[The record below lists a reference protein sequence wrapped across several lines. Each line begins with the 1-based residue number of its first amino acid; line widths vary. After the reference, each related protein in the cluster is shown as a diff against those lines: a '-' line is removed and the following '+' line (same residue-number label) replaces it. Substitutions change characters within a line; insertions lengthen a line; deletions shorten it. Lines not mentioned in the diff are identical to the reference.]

1 MKNLFQN
8 NKNIIITIILFIVA
22 FGVFKYFQNSDT
34 TTTPI
39 DSSVLSAGK
48 DVVDLSNS
56 IQSATLDKTLFTIPA
71 YRALQDFS
79 TDIAS
84 QPIGR
89 KNPFSPIGIESG
101 QFIDTPVV
109 PTKPTKK

>member
-34 TTTPI
+34 TTAPI

-101 QFIDTPVV
+101 QVIDTPVV